1 MIVIRMLSAVA
12 FFRILRFREMVLFA
26 LSHSMPLTLLVAIA
40 SLGYHTNKII
50 QFEYYAFIL
59 ASLFEVIIVM
69 VSIKLIARYRDVK
82 RKRLSGKG

>member
-1 MIVIRMLSAVA
+1 
-12 FFRILRFREMVLFA
+12 MVLYA

-40 SLGYHTNKII
+40 SLAYHTNKII

-69 VSIKLIARYRDVK
+69 VSIKMISLYTDK
-82 RKRLSGKG
+82 RESKKTNAK